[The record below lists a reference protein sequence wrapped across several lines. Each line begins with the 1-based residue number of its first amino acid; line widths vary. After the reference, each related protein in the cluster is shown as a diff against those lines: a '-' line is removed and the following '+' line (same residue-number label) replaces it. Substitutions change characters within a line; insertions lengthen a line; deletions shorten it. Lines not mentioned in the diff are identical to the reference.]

1 MLETF
6 LENNIQN
13 KLQLFFTL
21 LSSDSITTRD
31 LSQTINLSFSS
42 VSTLIDELNADLEG
56 LVQIEKNNSVLSFSL
71 HDDSDFFKSTHS
83 IYQNSAVLQ
92 CLKFLITNDS
102 YRPSYNVKP

>member
-71 HDDSDFFKSTHS
+71 HDDSDFF
-83 IYQNSAVLQ
+83 
-92 CLKFLITNDS
+92 
-102 YRPSYNVKP
+102 

>member
-31 LSQTINLSFSS
+31 LSQTGV
-42 VSTLIDELNADLEG
+42 VS
-56 LVQIEKNNSVLSFSL
+56 
-71 HDDSDFFKSTHS
+71 
-83 IYQNSAVLQ
+83 
-92 CLKFLITNDS
+92 
-102 YRPSYNVKP
+102 